1 MSRLIEVGGRFQFGD
16 ISNAHNKLPVGV
28 YMLKFDELRNMFYL
42 SEKESFE
49 IPKRVYGDHSIV
61 DRWIKSFEN
70 NSDKNMG
77 ILLSGLK
84 GSGKTITAQL
94 FCKKADRPVIL
105 ITQPH
110 RGEGFVDFI
119 TQPAFE
125 GSIIFVDEFEKIY
138 DTETQQDLLSLM
150 DGNFKTSL
158 IFLLTVNEFRISE
171 YLINRLNRIKYR
183 KHYSSLELDVVQEV
197 IDDLL
202 VDKSHT
208 SSIYDFFDVVGMCT
222 FDLLVNL
229 IKEMN
234 LFSECALVCGKHLN
248 LQEQS
253 KSYSVYELVG
263 EDEHPCW
270 NISGTRI
277 STSKEIRI
285 ERRSVEYLP
294 SKKREYEVEVL
305 MEDGWKIDRKPGATA
320 FILHNPNKK
329 LKFRFAEQK
338 YGYDMIF

>member
-1 MSRLIEVGGRFQFGD
+1 MSKLIESEGIFTFGD
-16 ISNAHNKLPVGV
+16 IADAHEKLPVGV
-28 YMLKFDELRNMFYL
+28 YMLKFDELRNRFYL
-42 SEKESFE
+42 SRKDPFE
-49 IPKRVYGDHSIV
+49 LPKKIYGDHGIV
-61 DRWIKSFEN
+61 DRWITSFEE

-84 GSGKTITAQL
+84 GSGKTITAQK
-94 FCKKADRPVIL
+94 FCIKSGRPVIL

-119 TQPAFE
+119 TQPAFK
-125 GSIIFVDEFEKIY
+125 GSIVFVDEFEKIY
-138 DTETQQDLLSLM
+138 DQDSQQDLLSLM

-183 KHYSSLELDVVQEV
+183 KHYSSLEDDVVREV

-202 VDKSHT
+202 VNKDHAN
-208 SSIYDFFDVVGMCT
+208 SIIEFFDIVGMCT

-234 LFSECALVCGKHLN
+234 LFQEDALLCGKHLN

-253 KSYSVYELVG
+253 KSYAVYELVG
-263 EDEHPCW
+263 DDEHPCW
-270 NISGTRI
+270 NVSGQRI
-277 STSKEIRI
+277 TSAKELRV
-285 ERRSVEYLP
+285 ERRSVDYLP
-294 SKKREYEVEVL
+294 AKKREYEVEIL
-305 MEDGWKIDRKPGATA
+305 KEEWKMERKPGATS
-320 FILHNPNKK
+320 FIMSHPTKK
-329 LKFRFAEQK
+329 LKFRFVEQK
-338 YGYDMIF
+338 YGYDMVF